1 MMELPRS
8 AATEVIGET
17 NRLLP
22 PVQFVPGLR
31 YDTCQPSDQ
40 LYPNSVPH
48 ESFHSTEHRYPLQR
62 QLNPIRIL
70 TCTSFQRLIK
80 HHGQF
85 SVGCRER
92 TWQTRK
98 PCPLYSIILFEPNHP
113 ILIVLQPA
121 QFILARRNTSQHGI
135 HRGSATNSPWKQ
147 LQTLTNVGYPLSLHI
162 EPFPCVSFCVHG
174 YKTVTSCCLFVEL
187 TIPESHFNCFARQD

>member
-113 ILIVLQPA
+113 ILIVLVPT
-121 QFILARRNTSQHGI
+121 QFILAHRNPSQYDIHG
-135 HRGSATNSPWKQ
+135 RSATNSP
-147 LQTLTNVGYPLSLHI
+147 
-162 EPFPCVSFCVHG
+162 
-174 YKTVTSCCLFVEL
+174 
-187 TIPESHFNCFARQD
+187 